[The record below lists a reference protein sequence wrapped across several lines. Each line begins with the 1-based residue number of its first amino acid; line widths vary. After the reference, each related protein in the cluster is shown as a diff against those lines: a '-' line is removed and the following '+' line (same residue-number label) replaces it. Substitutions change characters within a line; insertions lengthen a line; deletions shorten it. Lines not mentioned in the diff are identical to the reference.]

1 MKSLLTVILII
12 SLLGLSQLAS
22 TDQSEAQLDIFAQ
35 RGEGVVTQDEFNAR
49 AASIPDKHRLG
60 VIRDRNRLRELLA
73 NMLLNSQ
80 LASDAREAGYETD
93 TVVIE
98 RMKLAAETE
107 LAKAWLQHYI
117 ASFPAADFEALA
129 LDYYRLHQGE
139 MLSLAK
145 IDVTHILVSNKE
157 RSYEEALV
165 LANSIRGQV
174 IENPAAFSE
183 LALKYSE
190 DSSVSSNMGS
200 FKGVKRGDMVPP
212 FENKAFSLKPGEI
225 SEPVKTQYGYHI
237 IRLDAVIAPE
247 QLPFEEVKQK
257 LVDIERQAHEDRIK
271 ADYISRLSSLEVE
284 ITPESLQEMVRRQFG
299 EDYVDPYTNNEKLE

>member
-1 MKSLLTVILII
+1 MKSLLTAILII
-12 SLLGLSQLAS
+12 SLLGLSQVAS
-22 TDQSEAQLDIFAQ
+22 TDQSEAQLDILAK

-49 AASIPDKHRLG
+49 AARIPDKYRLG
-60 VIRDRNRLRELLA
+60 IIRDRNRLKELLVA
-73 NMLLNSQ
+73 MLLNSQ
-80 LASDAREAGYETD
+80 LAADAREAGFETD
-93 TVVIE
+93 KLVIE

-107 LAKAWLQHYI
+107 LAAAWLQHHV

-129 LDYYRLHQGE
+129 HDYYRLHKGE
-139 MLSLAK
+139 MLSLEK

-157 RSYEEALV
+157 RSFEEALV
-165 LANSIRGQV
+165 LANSIHGQV

-183 LALKYSE
+183 LVLKYSE
-190 DSSVSSNMGS
+190 DPSASSNMGS

-247 QLPFEEVKQK
+247 QLSFEVVKPQ
-257 LVDIERQAHEDRIK
+257 LVDRERQAHDDRIK
-271 ADYISRLSSLEVE
+271 ADYISRLASLKVE
-284 ITPESLQEMVRRQFG
+284 MTQEGLQEMVRRQFG
-299 EDYVDPYTNNEKLE
+299 EDYVDPYTNNEELE